1 MFTNRWWIYQRERF
15 PLLAHAP
22 LVAAFS
28 FSALCFS
35 SLLRDDVSMPG
46 LLPSMV
52 AFLTALLLFLQLRIA
67 DEFKDY
73 DEDCRYRAYR
83 PVPRGLVSLRELGW
97 VAVASMLVQLVLALL
112 LAPSLVLLL
121 VLVWLYLALMSKE
134 FFVHDWLK
142 ARPLTYMWSH
152 MLIMPLIDLYATA
165 CDWWMV
171 GEGLGE
177 GLPSGLYW
185 FLLVSFFNGVV
196 IEVGRKIRAPQDEEE
211 GVETYT
217 VLWGAQRAVVFW
229 LAALGL
235 TAVCALMAAWQIGFY
250 IPVAILLTVLLTIA
264 LLTGRSFMKD
274 RQTKIAKRFEL
285 ISGIWTLL
293 MYLSLGAMPMLWSVW
308 SVS

>member
-1 MFTNRWWIYQRERF
+1 MLTNRWWIYQRERF
-15 PLLAHAP
+15 PLLAHGP

-35 SLLRDDVSMPG
+35 SLLREDVSMPD

-73 DEDCRYRAYR
+73 EDDCRYRSYR
-83 PVPRGLVSLRELGW
+83 PVPRGLVSLRDLGW
-97 VAVASMLVQLVLALL
+97 VAAVSMLVQLLLALW
-112 LAPSLVLLL
+112 LAPSLVFLLL
-121 VLVWLYLALMSKE
+121 LVWLYLALMSKE

-165 CDWWMV
+165 CDWWV
-171 GEGLGE
+171 ADE

-235 TAVCALMAAWQIGFY
+235 TAACALMAAWQIGFF
-250 IPVAILLTVLLTIA
+250 IPVAMLLAA
-264 LLTGRSFMKD
+264 LLGFALITARSFMKI
-274 RQTKIAKRFEL
+274 RETRLAKRFEL
-285 ISGIWTLL
+285 ISGVWTLL
-293 MYLSLGAMPMLWSVW
+293 MYLSLGAIPMLWSIW